1 MQRHVSGFAG
11 CGVTPLAQS
20 VPQERIEDATL
31 REVCEYHRV
40 SEDAV
45 RSQSRLPEHVEA
57 RHDWWAT
64 LWASGWSY
72 SRIARTVG
80 RDHSTIMEAAR
91 TKGWGK

>member
-1 MQRHVSGFAG
+1 MIPIS
-11 CGVTPLAQS
+11 QS
-20 VPQERIEDATL
+20 VTRESLEDATL

-40 SEDAV
+40 SEEDV
-45 RSQSRLPEHVEA
+45 RGTSHLEEHVEA

-72 SRIARTVG
+72 SRIGRVVG
-80 RDHSTIMEAAR
+80 RNHSTIMEAAR